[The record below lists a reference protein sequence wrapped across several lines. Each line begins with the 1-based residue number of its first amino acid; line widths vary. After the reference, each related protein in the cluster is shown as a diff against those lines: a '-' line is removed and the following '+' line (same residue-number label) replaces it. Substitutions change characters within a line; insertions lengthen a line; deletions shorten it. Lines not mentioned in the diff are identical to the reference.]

1 MADSHLSFFPHL
13 FFIKDSF
20 VYLILI
26 CVMNCNWPLC
36 NMIHK
41 EIESISPPLKADLQY
56 VICFSQK
63 DISKCDIGKGRST
76 CLM

>member
-1 MADSHLSFFPHL
+1 
-13 FFIKDSF
+13 
-20 VYLILI
+20 
-26 CVMNCNWPLC
+26 MNCNWPLC